1 MDDRPATKA
10 DLAELEARVVRR
22 LWIVAA
28 IIVGLTVT
36 LITVLP

>member
-1 MDDRPATKA
+1 MDNRPATKA

-28 IIVGLTVT
+28 IIFCLTMT
-36 LITVLP
+36 FIMVLP